1 MKLHRLLI
9 AFCVLCIACK
19 KDIKEQEGTL
29 QITFKNVVNGA
40 ALKLNTTN
48 YTNAA
53 GETFTISRFRYFIS
67 NIALIKMDNSELK
80 LPAAYYLIN
89 EADSASKTID
99 IPAPGGEYRGI
110 TFMVGVDSIRNVSGA
125 QTGALDPVSGMFWS
139 WNSGYIMAQLEG
151 TSPVSTA
158 ANNALTFHIGGFQGQ
173 YSALQT
179 IPLISPISLSVSE
192 IRHPQITINADAYAW
207 FNQPNLVRF
216 QTIST
221 IHVPGEDAWK
231 IATNYRNMFRITDV
245 TDL

>member
-9 AFCVLCIACK
+9 AFFVLCIACK
-19 KDIKEQEGTL
+19 KDVQEQKGTL

-40 ALKLNTTN
+40 ALKLNTAN

-53 GETFTISRFRYFIS
+53 GEAFTISTFKYYIS
-67 NIALIKMDNSELK
+67 NITLIKMDNSELK

-89 EADSASKTID
+89 EADSASKTIS
-99 IPAPGGEYRGI
+99 IPAPGGEYRAI
-110 TFMVGVDSIRNVSGA
+110 SFMLGVDSIRNVSGA
-125 QTGALDPVSGMFWS
+125 QTDALDPVNGMFWS
-139 WNSGYIMAQLEG
+139 WNSGYIMAKLEG

-158 ANNALTFHIGGFQGQ
+158 ANNALTFHIGGFKGQ
-173 YSALQT
+173 YSALRT
-179 IPLISPISLSVSE
+179 IQLISPISLSVSE
-192 IRHPQITINADAYAW
+192 VRRPQITINADAYTW